1 MEMVAE
7 GSQPQAEAEAET
19 DLGAHNAGH
28 WNAVPVGQKTKKI
41 SKKKCDR
48 KPKQNAKRGE
58 NKNINCSSI
67 AGKGNPNESESET
80 DPHKHLLFARH
91 PRRSDGN

>member
-1 MEMVAE
+1 MVAE

-41 SKKKCDR
+41 SKKKMR
-48 KPKQNAKRGE
+48 PKTQAKRKTGR
-58 NKNINCSSI
+58 KQ
-67 AGKGNPNESESET
+67 
-80 DPHKHLLFARH
+80 KH
-91 PRRSDGN
+91 